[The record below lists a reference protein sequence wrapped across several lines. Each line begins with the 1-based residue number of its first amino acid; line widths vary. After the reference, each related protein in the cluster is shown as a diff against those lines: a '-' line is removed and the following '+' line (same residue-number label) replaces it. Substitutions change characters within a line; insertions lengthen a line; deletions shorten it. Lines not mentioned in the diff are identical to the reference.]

1 MVDNNFQGPER
12 YLGLLSKILILFG
25 FFLLG
30 GFIGQFIGLLSVV
43 IITGMPI
50 TNELALQ
57 KSTIDFLVHPQNY
70 ENGLRA

>member
-43 IITGMPI
+43 LIIGFPTHEWEI
-50 TNELALQ
+50 Q
-57 KSTIDFLVHPQNY
+57 
-70 ENGLRA
+70 